1 MTFDARHLTRT
12 ESHRTRANHL
22 AFLPRSEPEELE
34 ASVAAFHDWWSETC
48 GNKLVGDH
56 RLRLRRRHRG
66 SGRIAADGGGVA
78 SWSSLSFADLRLAKL
93 IALGLT
99 NREVGAQMSLSRR
112 AVSSRLRTIFGVLG
126 IGSREELARLAFTF
140 VPEDLRTFDPLPS
153 PEPEPEHLAT
163 ITLLTSSVRCT
174 SAQRNNALTH

>member
-1 MTFDARHLTRT
+1 MTLDARPLTRT
-12 ESHRTRANHL
+12 GPHRPGANHL
-22 AFLPRSEPEELE
+22 AFLPSSEPEELE

-48 GNKLVGDH
+48 RNKLVGGH
-56 RLRLRRRHRG
+56 RPRLRRRHGG

-78 SWSSLSFADLRLAKL
+78 SWSSLSSADLRLAKL
-93 IALGLT
+93 VALGLT

-112 AVSSRLRTIFGVLG
+112 AVSSRLRTIFGELG

-140 VPEDLRTFDPLPS
+140 VPEDLRAFEALPS
-153 PEPEPEHLAT
+153 PEPEPLAT

-174 SAQRNNALTH
+174 PARRNNALTH